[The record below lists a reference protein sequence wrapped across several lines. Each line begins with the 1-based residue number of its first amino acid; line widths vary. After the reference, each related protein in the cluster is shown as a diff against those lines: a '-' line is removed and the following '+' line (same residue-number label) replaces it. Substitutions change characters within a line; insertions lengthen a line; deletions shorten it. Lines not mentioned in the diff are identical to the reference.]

1 MTNKRKRAESLGKM
15 KLDPRKLKGRDFLS
29 ILDLS
34 EEEMKYVITFARDLK
49 KFYYSGKRT
58 IKLLNE
64 KILFLIFQKPS
75 TRTRLSFEIAM
86 KQLGG
91 HAIYSGWTEL
101 QLSRGEDIADTA
113 RVLSRYG
120 DGIVARVY
128 EQQMLEE
135 LAKHSEIPV
144 INGLSDIEHP
154 VQALSDLMT
163 IEEYFGSIQ
172 NLTVAFI
179 GDGKDN
185 VLNSL
190 MIASLMLGSNFR
202 VATPRELYPI
212 EKYTKIASQ
221 IAENKD
227 LEFIITEDPKEAI
240 EGADVVYTDTWVSMG
255 KEKEAERRK
264 EILLPYRVDKELFL
278 LASERAVFM
287 HCLPAHKGEEVT
299 TEVFESNRSIV
310 WQQAEN
316 RLHLQKG
323 LLALLL

>member
-1 MTNKRKRAESLGKM
+1 M

-202 VATPRELYPI
+202 VATPKELYPI

>member
-1 MTNKRKRAESLGKM
+1 
-15 KLDPRKLKGRDFLS
+15 
-29 ILDLS
+29 
-34 EEEMKYVITFARDLK
+34 
-49 KFYYSGKRT
+49 
-58 IKLLNE
+58 
-64 KILFLIFQKPS
+64 
-75 TRTRLSFEIAM
+75 
-86 KQLGG
+86 
-91 HAIYSGWTEL
+91 
-101 QLSRGEDIADTA
+101 
-113 RVLSRYG
+113 

-163 IEEYFGSIQ
+163 IEEYFGSTQ

-202 VATPRELYPI
+202 VATPKELYPI

>member
-1 MTNKRKRAESLGKM
+1 M